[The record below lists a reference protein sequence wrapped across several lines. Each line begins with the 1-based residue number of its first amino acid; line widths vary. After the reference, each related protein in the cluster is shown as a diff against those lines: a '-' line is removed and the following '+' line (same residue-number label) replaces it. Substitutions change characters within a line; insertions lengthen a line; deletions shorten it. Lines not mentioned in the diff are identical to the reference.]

1 MLQRYQNIMVAVD
14 GSHEAEL
21 AFEKGVNVALR
32 NNSRL
37 TIAHVIDTRALQS
50 VSTFDAEVYE
60 ELQED
65 AKKLMD
71 QYAEKAKEAGVAN
84 VVTVVE
90 MGNPKTLLAT
100 DIPEEQ
106 KVDLIMVGAT
116 GLNAFERLLVGSS
129 SEYILRHA
137 KVDLLVVRDK
147 EKTL

>member
-1 MLQRYQNIMVAVD
+1 MLQKYENILVAID
-14 GSHEAEL
+14 GSREAEL

-32 NNSRL
+32 NKSRL

-60 ELQED
+60 ELQE
-65 AKKLMD
+65 
-71 QYAEKAKEAGVAN
+71 EKAREAGVGD

-90 MGNPKTLLAT
+90 LGNPKTLLAT
-100 DIPEEQ
+100 EIPDEQ

-137 KVDLLVVRDK
+137 KVDLLVVRDS